1 MVLPFLCVGSFGAVP
16 ESMPCRLGPRGRVS
30 GQWNNSLSGRCLAG
44 FQVGARGQVSP
55 PVVLL
60 TVSLREMWEV
70 CSVSRGEYREAGSS
84 DGGCVLGLLSSGH
97 NSVPPGEPVLAPGC
111 VSLVFLCLLLTWR
124 RTCRTEALCV
134 SATQKDLCL
143 LVCKC
148 GKHFFHH

>member
-97 NSVPPGEPVLAPGC
+97 NSVPPWGARSRTWMRELGISVFALDLAPNL
-111 VSLVFLCLLLTWR
+111 SDR
-124 RTCRTEALCV
+124 SSLCV
-134 SATQKDLCL
+134 CNSERPLPL
-143 LVCKC
+143 GV
-148 GKHFFHH
+148 